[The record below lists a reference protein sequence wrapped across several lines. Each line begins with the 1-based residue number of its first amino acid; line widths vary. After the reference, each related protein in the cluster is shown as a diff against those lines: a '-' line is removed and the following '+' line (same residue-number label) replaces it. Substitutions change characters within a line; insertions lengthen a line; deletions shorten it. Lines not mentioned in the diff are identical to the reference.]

1 MTSIL
6 QTLGYPPM
14 YGKNHMNEELTSYSL
29 RTKIREWKRYLLM
42 RNLNWR
48 NWTLVRPENN
58 RPVKLSLGR
67 GINTRSYPDQM
78 ILWWQRYLFLWYLNW
93 ELDSRRPANY
103 RPNPPEPK
111 IREESEVRRLGYCM
125 TRKRGHDTALQLTL
139 RYICSLLSFTTFWC
153 KFFCIF
159 LSSSVQRMVACVGG
173 PYATQIRQNAAVV
186 YKFFTFV
193 FFALNNLFMYLLL
206 LYQVS
211 HSFM

>member
-1 MTSIL
+1 MAKEHLNVVADLYKLDYCMTSIL

-29 RTKIREWKRYLLM
+29 RIKIREWKRYLLM

-67 GINTRSYPDQM
+67 GRNTWSYPDQM

-125 TRKRGHDTALQLTL
+125 TRKQQTCDAPSEKGKNTGISRIIWSFNGKDT
-139 RYICSLLSFTTFWC
+139 YS
-153 KFFCIF
+153 
-159 LSSSVQRMVACVGG
+159 
-173 PYATQIRQNAAVV
+173 
-186 YKFFTFV
+186 
-193 FFALNNLFMYLLL
+193 
-206 LYQVS
+206 
-211 HSFM
+211 